1 MARRA
6 PDEIPAALAA
16 TWHASI
22 GDLPPA
28 ARALLDLLAWL
39 APAPLPRFLFDHA
52 AAPEGTATLFADSA
66 PPGVILA
73 ELCAARPSQTDTEPE
88 DAIAALRA
96 LSLLQPATE
105 TEFASEGRVHR
116 MLALI
121 TRERQDEDTRT
132 AALTA
137 ALALVNTAAVGEP
150 DDVRHWT
157 IWEPLQP
164 HVGVLVDH
172 AEAAGIGEPTARL
185 LNALGLFLKAK
196 AQYAEAE
203 PLMRRALA
211 IDEASFGPEHP
222 TVAVD
227 LNNLAGLLQDTNRP
241 DEAEPLMRRALAI
254 DEASFGP
261 EHPTVAIDLN
271 NLATILYSTN
281 RLREAESL
289 MLLALAIDETGYGP
303 EHPNVA
309 IRLNNLAALLYR
321 TDRLAEAER
330 LCRRALAIDEASF
343 GPEHPTVAV
352 DLNNLAGLLQD
363 TNRPDEAEP
372 LMRRALAI
380 DEASFGAEHPT
391 VAVDLNN
398 LARILQVSN
407 RLQ

>member
-261 EHPTVAIDLN
+261 GHPTVAIDLN

-309 IRLNNLAALLYR
+309 IRLNNLAALL
-321 TDRLAEAER
+321 
-330 LCRRALAIDEASF
+330 
-343 GPEHPTVAV
+343 
-352 DLNNLAGLLQD
+352 Q
-363 TNRPDEAEP
+363 
-372 LMRRALAI
+372 
-380 DEASFGAEHPT
+380 
-391 VAVDLNN
+391 
-398 LARILQVSN
+398 
-407 RLQ
+407 